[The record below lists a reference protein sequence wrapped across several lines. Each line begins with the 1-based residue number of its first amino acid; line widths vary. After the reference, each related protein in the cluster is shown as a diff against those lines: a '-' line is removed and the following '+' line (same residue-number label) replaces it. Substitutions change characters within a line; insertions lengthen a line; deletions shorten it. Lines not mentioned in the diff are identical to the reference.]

1 MLIVVWFRTV
11 QHKGAAMHPAFET
24 AFSLEARLQSARAQ
38 LAENPSPE
46 LEERVRQLEVQHAS
60 AVAGLTAAMCE
71 A

>member
-1 MLIVVWFRTV
+1 
-11 QHKGAAMHPAFET
+11 MHPAFET